1 METAS
6 RCSPNE
12 HLVIIGNGM
21 ACHRLLEA
29 LVNHP
34 QRPHR
39 ITVVG
44 EEPVPAYN
52 RILLSPLLAGELAPE
67 ALTLQ
72 DAAWYAD
79 NDITLMLGDRV
90 TTIDRERRLLITHR
104 ETP

>member
-34 QRPHR
+34 QRPRR

-52 RILLSPLLAGELAPE
+52 RILLSPYWRANWRPRRSLCKTPPGTP
-67 ALTLQ
+67 
-72 DAAWYAD
+72 
-79 NDITLMLGDRV
+79 IT
-90 TTIDRERRLLITHR
+90 TSH
-104 ETP
+104 